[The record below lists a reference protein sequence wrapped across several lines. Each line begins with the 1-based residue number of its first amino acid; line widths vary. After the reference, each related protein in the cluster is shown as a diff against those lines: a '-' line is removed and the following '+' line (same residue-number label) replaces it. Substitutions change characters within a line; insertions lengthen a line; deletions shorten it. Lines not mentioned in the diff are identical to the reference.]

1 MSQLPERIWPGIAP
15 ATSPMVDRYSTNS
28 AIGGRISLSTKCNV
42 SSFRDQTPGE
52 GQFCQQ
58 QLLSRG
64 NDTLAL
70 WTGRSG
76 QPLLTNGEL
85 PKFETGQT
93 KADIISSTNSAF
105 HKPVQNAL
113 LNFESQPK
121 SKNYRHWL
129 RQLWLYYHIKLCR
142 NLSYLHLTFDVVN
155 VKSGSDE

>member
-1 MSQLPERIWPGIAP
+1 MSIHIVGKLWLPKDEKWFIKVDVDSNSCLANLRWHGLLGSLSFVAAASTDLAGVTP

-58 QLLSRG
+58 QPLSRG
-64 NDTLAL
+64 NDALAL

-93 KADIISSTNSAF
+93 KPISFPLRIQLSTNQF
-105 HKPVQNAL
+105 KTP
-113 LNFESQPK
+113 
-121 SKNYRHWL
+121 
-129 RQLWLYYHIKLCR
+129 C
-142 NLSYLHLTFDVVN
+142 
-155 VKSGSDE
+155 